1 MLLFFLSLG
10 GSVLLKDRQ
19 ALVTSDWIL
28 QCNMIIL
35 IHLENCQIRD
45 EMNRDVA
52 SSSENFPLAFK
63 DCLL

>member
-1 MLLFFLSLG
+1 M
-10 GSVLLKDRQ
+10 LLKDRQ

-35 IHLENCQIRD
+35 IHLENCQIHD